1 MSGRVK
7 VVSIVSLFFMGLAM
21 CPYIAHL
28 MSMPNKMAMSEQE
41 YFVAQQAYRGW
52 SYSGIL
58 IFGALLSTTILSVLA
73 KENARVFRFALG
85 SVFCIGVSLV
95 VYFMFTLP
103 ANQVT
108 DSWTASS
115 PYWEI
120 LRIQWEY
127 SQAFIAF
134 LYIFAEG
141 LIIFSV
147 LSWPVKA
154 EFRSHPV

>member
-1 MSGRVK
+1 
-7 VVSIVSLFFMGLAM
+7 MGLAM

-28 MSMPNKMAMSEQE
+28 MAMPNKMVMSEQE

-58 IFGALLSTTILSVLA
+58 IIIALLSTSILSILA
-73 KENARVFRFALG
+73 KENLRVFRFALG

-108 DSWTASS
+108 DDWTVAS

-127 SQAFIAF
+127 SHAFNAI
-134 LYIFAEG
+134 LYIFAEA
-141 LIIFSV
+141 LIILSV
-147 LSWPVKA
+147 LSWPVK
-154 EFRSHPV
+154 EQFRSHAV